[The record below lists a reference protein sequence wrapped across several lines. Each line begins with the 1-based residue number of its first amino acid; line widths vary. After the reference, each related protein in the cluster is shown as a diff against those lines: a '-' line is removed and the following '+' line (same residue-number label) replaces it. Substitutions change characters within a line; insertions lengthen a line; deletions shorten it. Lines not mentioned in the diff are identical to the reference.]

1 MQVTID
7 LPPILQSE
15 LSAQANT
22 LNLSIEAYILQLLE
36 TENLVFQVL
45 KDDLKSNP
53 STDPDDTPI
62 EEIAASLRQGWHDAM
77 NGKTI
82 PISQLWDGMDV
93 D

>member
-22 LNLSIEAYILQLLE
+22 LNLSVKAYILQLLE

-53 STDPDDTPI
+53 STDPDDTSI

-82 PISQLWDGMDV
+82 LISQLWDGMDV